1 MLSAKEVAHRKALN
15 VERAFSFTAH
25 RDSWDTHK
33 YDDLP
38 RRFTNGKQP

>member
-1 MLSAKEVAHRKALN
+1 MLSAKEVAHRKAIN
-15 VERAFSFTAH
+15 AERAFSSKAH
-25 RDSWDTHK
+25 RDSADTHK